1 MLNSFKLVLK
11 SNYQIFKGI
20 RRLLSVAGFF
30 EQKANAVTDEF
41 WSGRIEQVLQC
52 PDNEKIRRVPN
63 AGLIEGDTQMMH
75 NGVRIHV
82 GSYYG
87 DGNTVLLWRNK
98 GVHEPQEEKV
108 FEEILEYLPSN
119 ATMLEL
125 GAFWAFYSMSFQ
137 RKIRSGTNYLIEPDP
152 HALLSGKHNFRLNGF
167 TGHFFNYG
175 ISDTCEAKPG
185 MTPTITVDQFLTDQ
199 KIGHLHILHSDIQ
212 GYELKM
218 LSGAKNNLQ
227 AGNID
232 YVFISTHSNE
242 LHESCKSF
250 LVEMDYQILCDAN
263 LDETFSWDGLIV
275 AKHSRI
281 STPETLSISK
291 RK

>member
-20 RRLLSVAGFF
+20 RRLLSFAGFF

-108 FEEILEYLPSN
+108 FEEILDYLPSN

-185 MTPTITVDQFLTDQ
+185 MAPTITVDQFLTDQ
-199 KIGHLHILHSDIQ
+199 RISHLHILHSDIQ

-242 LHESCKSF
+242 LHEGCKSF
-250 LVEMDYQILCDAN
+250 LMEMDYQILCDAN